1 MKLGIIGLGKL
12 GLPLAAVLADAD
24 FQVIGFDTD
33 SKLIHKLSGGYNEFS
48 EPQLKELLAKNSRRL
63 RFVKSVKE
71 VVDDCQLIFII
82 VPTPSDKDGFFSNQN
97 LINVISEIGKVLR
110 ESRKTNL
117 VINVVSTVMPGSCE
131 NELIPKFEE
140 CSGLK
145 VGEEIGFC
153 YSPEFIA
160 LGSVVE
166 NMKFPDMHLIGSI
179 DTRSAELLKDI
190 LLKISGD
197 SVPVRKMSLTE
208 AEIVKISINNFITMK
223 ISFTNMLAQL
233 SDEYVGTDIDII
245 TQAMGLDSR
254 IGSKY
259 MKAGTSFGGPCF
271 PRDTTALEAE
281 LSRKKIR
288 NALPRVVKEINID
301 HDKKL
306 VDICKMEFPDVRKI
320 GLVGLAYK
328 SGTYV
333 YEESSALRLNKL
345 FRDTGSEV
353 RIWDPLIKRDEVSE
367 TDLMLEDNL
376 ENLLELC
383 ELIIP
388 TTVLPHDS
396 LKPLYSIKRP
406 LIVLDPWRQVSSTKN
421 PLLSVRQFGKK
432 R

>member
-1 MKLGIIGLGKL
+1 MKLGVIGLGKL

-24 FQVIGFDTD
+24 FQVIGFDKD
-33 SKLIHKLSGGYNEFS
+33 VELINKLSTGYKDFS
-48 EPQLKELLAKNSRRL
+48 EPQLKELLLKNSSKLGYVRTI
-63 RFVKSVKE
+63 KD
-71 VVDDCQLIFII
+71 VVDNCELIFII
-82 VPTPSDKDGFFSNQN
+82 VPTPSDKDGFFSNRN
-97 LINVISEIGKVLR
+97 LVSVIAEIGKILKQSK
-110 ESRKTNL
+110 ETNL
-117 VINVVSTVMPGSCE
+117 VINIVSTVMPGSCE
-131 NELIPKFEE
+131 NELIPKLEE

-160 LGSVVE
+160 LGSVIE

-179 DTRSAELLKDI
+179 NPKSADVLKDI
-190 LLKISGD
+190 LLQISGD
-197 SVPVRKMSLTE
+197 SVPVRKMTLTE

-233 SDEYVGTDIDII
+233 SEEYAGVDIDII

-281 LSRKKIR
+281 LSRYKLR
-288 NALPRVVKEINID
+288 NALPRAVKEINTD
-301 HDKKL
+301 NDKKL
-306 VDICKMEFPDVRKI
+306 VDICKTEFPVVRKI

-328 SGTYV
+328 TGTYV
-333 YEESSALRLNKL
+333 YEESSAYRLNKL
-345 FRDTGSEV
+345 FKDIGREV
-353 RIWDPLIKRDEVSE
+353 SIWDPLIKKDEINE
-367 TDLMLEDNL
+367 ADLVLEDDL
-376 ENLLELC
+376 ENLLNFS

-388 TTVLPHDS
+388 TIVLPYDY
-396 LKPLYSIKRP
+396 LQRLYAIKKP
-406 LIVLDPWRQVSSTKN
+406 LIVIDPWRQVSSSKN
-421 PLLSVRQFGKK
+421 PLLSIRQFGKK